1 MLDIDL
7 FRVDRGGNP
16 DIVRESQRR
25 RHKDVSLVD
34 KVIELDTEW
43 RSTRGGLDNA
53 KKVLNQVQKKIG
65 EFMKKKESPP
75 PELMKEKQDADAEIT
90 KLEAKEKEL
99 IEARD
104 TTRVGNLVHEDAP
117 LMAAPPAQRGLP
129 ADTLRRCLMASGLAE
144 PVASGTM
151 PSRSWRAVG
160 DGLLL
165 QQQWLSHALA
175 FLSARGFE
183 LLHAP
188 LQPCADRLDKL
199 DKLRRGRGEQGT
211 GVAVLATLLATD
223 PLGALHACRCAH
235 GQLPL
240 MTWIAPLFTT
250 LSAMA
255 RLLACNAAAYRPPSF
270 HVAMPF

>member
-104 TTRVGNLVHEDAP
+104 TTCVGNLVHEDAP
-117 LMAAPPAQRGLP
+117 LVAAPPAQRGLP

-144 PVASGTM
+144 PVASGTV

-175 FLSARGFE
+175 FVAARGFE

-211 GVAVLATLLATD
+211 GVAVLATRLATD
-223 PLGALHACRCAH
+223 PLGALHACRCAD
-235 GQLPL
+235 GPLPL
-240 MTWIAPLFTT
+240 MAWIAPD
-250 LSAMA
+250 
-255 RLLACNAAAYRPPSF
+255 C
-270 HVAMPF
+270 H

>member
-1 MLDIDL
+1 VFRGALDASYKNDGIDVYWL
-7 FRVDRGGNP
+7 YDDAGSARWV
-16 DIVRESQRR
+16 
-25 RHKDVSLVD
+25 KDVSLVD

-104 TTRVGNLVHEDAP
+104 NTRVGNLVHEDAP
-117 LMAAPPAQRGLP
+117 LVAAPPAQRGLP

-144 PVASGTM
+144 PVASGTV

-165 QQQWLSHALA
+165 QQQWLKRKLQQTK
-175 FLSARGFE
+175 LKLN
-183 LLHAP
+183 LLRA
-188 LQPCADRLDKL
+188 
-199 DKLRRGRGEQGT
+199 
-211 GVAVLATLLATD
+211 
-223 PLGALHACRCAH
+223 
-235 GQLPL
+235 
-240 MTWIAPLFTT
+240 
-250 LSAMA
+250 
-255 RLLACNAAAYRPPSF
+255 
-270 HVAMPF
+270 